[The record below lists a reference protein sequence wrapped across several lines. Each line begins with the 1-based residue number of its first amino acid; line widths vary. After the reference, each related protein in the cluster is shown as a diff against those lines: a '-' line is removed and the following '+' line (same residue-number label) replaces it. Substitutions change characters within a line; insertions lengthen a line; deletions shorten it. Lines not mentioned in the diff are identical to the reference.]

1 MDSIEFISRIE
12 VKHKESNND
21 DNGRSVTGNGGGKSW
36 SSDGAE
42 AQMQGMWEWK

>member
-21 DNGRSVTGNGGGKSW
+21 DNGRSVIGNGGSKGW